1 MKFITA
7 SAAMLILAT
16 TAGLAQTVAPSTPRA
31 FSHRTS
37 GMAMTDAEG
46 KAAAARS
53 ESLMQQRVDEMKA
66 TVAKMHVLL
75 KQMQTTAVATHSK
88 DPVAKANLQMW
99 ELMVGQFDKQL
110 AELGQAARVREDMES
125 RRQAMYKQAEQ
136 RAGRTDRYGGSV
148 VAELSHTSYTRINF
162 PDIAI
167 KFFRF
172 TPVAETGRGSATAA
186 V

>member
-1 MKFITA
+1 MKLITA

-31 FSHRTS
+31 LSHRTS
-37 GMAMTDAEG
+37 GMATTDAEG
-46 KAAAARS
+46 RATAARS

-110 AELGQAARVREDMES
+110 AELSQAARVREDMES

-136 RAGRTDRYGGSV
+136 RA
-148 VAELSHTSYTRINF
+148 AEQALKAR
-162 PDIAI
+162 
-167 KFFRF
+167 
-172 TPVAETGRGSATAA
+172 EATAA
-186 V
+186 QMGTARASSPSSATPESTSPKSPSSSSASPQ

>member
-136 RAGRTDRYGGSV
+136 RA
-148 VAELSHTSYTRINF
+148 AEQALKAR
-162 PDIAI
+162 
-167 KFFRF
+167 
-172 TPVAETGRGSATAA
+172 EATAA
-186 V
+186 QI

>member
-136 RAGRTDRYGGSV
+136 RA
-148 VAELSHTSYTRINF
+148 AEQALK
-162 PDIAI
+162 A
-167 KFFRF
+167 
-172 TPVAETGRGSATAA
+172 RGATAA
-186 V
+186 QIGTAGASSPSSATPATQESTSPTSPSSSSASPQ

>member
-1 MKFITA
+1 
-7 SAAMLILAT
+7 
-16 TAGLAQTVAPSTPRA
+16 
-31 FSHRTS
+31 
-37 GMAMTDAEG
+37 MAVTDAEG

-75 KQMQTTAVATHSK
+75 KQMQTTGVATHSK

-110 AELGQAARVREDMES
+110 AELAQAARVREDVES

-136 RAGRTDRYGGSV
+136 RA
-148 VAELSHTSYTRINF
+148 AEQALKAR
-162 PDIAI
+162 
-167 KFFRF
+167 
-172 TPVAETGRGSATAA
+172 EATAA
-186 V
+186 QIGTSGASSPSSGTPATQESTSPKSPSSSSASPQ